1 MTAPN
6 GADQQPPDSRLEY
19 QYDEL
24 WREPPSSSWAVKIA
38 KVAVVLVIIGI
49 VAAGG
54 AYVAPRLAE
63 RIAADVT
70 VSTIAAGQEI
80 VLTVPIGSTAGDI
93 GRLLESAGLIT
104 DGGTF
109 ERTVRVQ
116 GVAEDLKAGSYTMV
130 GGMSTN
136 QIIDQLLTGPP
147 APDTFRLTVIEG
159 LRIEEMIESLAQ
171 QTDYTFDD
179 LAAPL
184 LDGTITSPFLPEE
197 LPPDVPPLTAWEGLL
212 FPATYDFVV
221 DAPAE
226 QIVGRLVSE
235 LNTRM
240 AAVDWSA
247 VEDAGLTP
255 YEGLILASLIEKEA
269 KLDEDRPLISSVIHN
284 RLADGIALQID
295 ATVIYAL
302 GENPGR
308 VLFSDLEIDSPWN
321 TYQNVG
327 LPPTPI
333 GGVRVL
339 SLEAAANPAETDFY
353 YYVLIDENGK
363 HGFSET
369 LEEHNEK
376 VAQAREDGVLP

>member
-1 MTAPN
+1 MTAPT
-6 GADQQPPDSRLEY
+6 GYEPDY
-19 QYDEL
+19 QEDP
-24 WREPPSSSWAVKIA
+24 WREPEPTPWPVRIA
-38 KVAVVLVIIGI
+38 KVVAVLIAIGI
-49 VAAGG
+49 IAGAG

-70 VSTIAAGQEI
+70 ASTIAPGQEV
-80 VLTVPIGSTAGDI
+80 VLTVPLGSTAGDI
-93 GRLLESAGLIT
+93 GRLLESSGLIV
-104 DGGTF
+104 DGGSF
-109 ERTVRVQ
+109 ERTVRIQ
-116 GVAEDLKAGSYTMV
+116 GVAEQLKAGSYTMV

-136 QIIDQLLTGPP
+136 AIISQLVVGPP

-159 LRIEEMIESLAQ
+159 LRIEEMLESIAD
-171 QTDYTFDD
+171 QTDYTFDE

-184 LDGTITSPFLPEE
+184 LDGTVTSPFLPEE

-221 DAPAE
+221 DAPPE
-226 QIVGRLVSE
+226 SILSRLANE
-235 LNTRM
+235 LNARM
-240 AAVDWSA
+240 SSVDWSE

-255 YEGLILASLIEKEA
+255 YEGLIIASLIEKEA

-284 RLADGIALQID
+284 RLGDGIALQID

-321 TYQNVG
+321 TYRYTG

-333 GGVRVL
+333 GGVRDL
-339 SLEAAANPAETDFY
+339 SLQAAANPANTDFY
-353 YYVLIDENGK
+353 YYVLIDEEGR

-376 VAQAREDGVLP
+376 VAQAREDGILP